1 MKSTEKN
8 ADNYIYAYYQQIKN
22 GTIVVGRWIRL
33 VYEYLVTGI
42 DNGAFVF
49 DNKRANDAVDWFE
62 SHCFHVK
69 GPLAPGPLK
78 LELWQKAML
87 SAIYGILDHS
97 GKRQFREV
105 LLVVA
110 RKNGKSQI
118 AAGAGNYTFRIDGG
132 YGADVFCLAPKLEQA
147 NIVYNAIWQ
156 QITLDP
162 EYQEL
167 KAKQDERDAHNKKI
181 HDDSMLPRH
190 RQSELA
196 IPGTNSSVKKI
207 AFSAKKSDGFNPSLC
222 ICDEIA
228 AWEGDKGLK
237 QYEVMKSGMGAR
249 PDGLLLSCTTSGYVN
264 DSIYDELTK
273 RATRFLMGDSKE
285 TRLLP
290 FLYMIDDVDK
300 WNDINE
306 LRKSNPN
313 LGVSVSVDYLLEE
326 IAIAEGSL
334 SKKAEFIT
342 KYCCLKQNSSL
353 AWLPSQVVA
362 RASGPQM
369 ALEAFRNSY
378 CVGGIDLSQTRD
390 LTACTAVIERDGEL
404 YVFAKFFLPTE
415 RIDEATQRDG
425 IPYNIYVQR
434 GLLQLSGDNFVD
446 YHDCYKWFTDLV
458 EQYQIYPLQIGYDRY
473 SAQYLIKDLETYG
486 FHCDDVFQGENLY
499 PVIQETQG
507 LLEDGKIHIGDNDL
521 LKIHLLNSAIKMST
535 ERGRGKLIKVTPTV
549 HIDGA
554 AALLDA
560 MTVRQKWYSEIGEQL
575 KN

>member
-1 MKSTEKN
+1 MKSTEKS

-273 RATRFLMGDSKE
+273 RATRFLLGDSKE

-290 FLYMIDDVDK
+290 FLYMIDDADK

-334 SKKAEFIT
+334 SKKAEFLT
-342 KYCCLKQNSSL
+342 KYCCIKQNSSL

-369 ALEAFRNSY
+369 ALESFKNSY

-415 RIDEATQRDG
+415 RMDEATQRDG

-473 SAQYLIKDLETYG
+473 SAQYLVQDLSTYG
-486 FHCDDVFQGENLY
+486 FHVDDVYFGENLY
-499 PVIQETQG
+499 GVMQETQG

-521 LKIHLLNSAIKMST
+521 MKIHLLNSAIKMST
-535 ERGRGKLIKVTPTV
+535 ERGRGKLVKVSPNV
-549 HIDGA
+549 HIDGV
-554 AALLDA
+554 AALLCA
-560 MTVRQKWYSEIGEQL
+560 MCVRQKWSAEIGEQL